1 MSTTDPLEA
10 LARALQTGDDVAAEQ
25 AALALDPTAEGALIA
40 WLGEADPERRWW
52 AARSLAHC
60 GEAAAASALLQLV
73 DDPDPALRAVAAF
86 ALGHLHARC
95 PEAVQPLLAALAT
108 HLADEAGAV
117 RQAVADALA
126 LCGDAAVPALA
137 AVLPMPCAKLP
148 PCRPPLC
155 STVASTTPITW
166 STPTPMKGWKRW
178 ACWRPRW
185 SRRPKWIRPLRNESI
200 PHPTMS

>member
-137 AVLPMPCAKLP
+137 AVLAGDHEGARSRAAYALRKIATLP
-148 PCRPPLC
+148 AAIVLYRCLNDPNYLVH
-155 STVASTTPITW
+155 TYAYEGLEEMGLLETTLVAP
-166 STPTPMKGWKRW
+166 
-178 ACWRPRW
+178 A
-185 SRRPKWIRPLRNESI
+185 
-200 PHPTMS
+200 